1 MRLSSLGGVCFL
13 ALSFALQAQE
23 VRREVPSQGIRNAVP
38 LPVLVGNDVANFLAG
53 VPLPDA
59 SPLSSLQRT
68 SWYRQHVTALA
79 KLSQRFDRNY
89 YTKMRAW
96 SAAEL
101 APRIPMRVPVYYF
114 FSGPDA
120 VSPLALFP
128 DAPVYILGGLESVG
142 SIMSPNAL
150 APEEVA
156 FGLENLR
163 KSAEVILSFGHFIT
177 KDMKAE
183 LDRTAFRGVLP
194 LIYMFIAL
202 TGGEIVSTRY
212 FAVVRGGAVQELG
225 GEAVQSKGQL
235 PGVRVEFRGRGR
247 SEVQTLFYVQ
257 ANVADD
263 SLKSNGSLLQWT
275 GSYGAGNVYL
285 KAASYLLHE
294 PYFSRIRSFLLNYAI
309 SVLQDDSGIPFRF
322 FRDGRWQLWLFG
334 SYSGTLNIFAKYYQA
349 DLQAAFATSGAAAPL
364 PFGTGYKWRLGE
376 SNLMLAIKQQAQAP
390 PSAPVQ
396 R

>member
-1 MRLSSLGGVCFL
+1 MRLCSLGALSLL
-13 ALSFALQAQE
+13 ALSLGLQAQE
-23 VRREVPSQGIRNAVP
+23 VPRAVPSQGVRYPQP
-38 LPVLVGNDVANFLAG
+38 LPVLAGNDVAKFLAG
-53 VPLPDA
+53 VPVPDG
-59 SPLSSLQRT
+59 SPLSSLQKT
-68 SWYRQHVTALA
+68 SSYREHVTALA
-79 KLSQRFDRNY
+79 RLSQRFDRNY
-89 YTKMRAW
+89 YSKMRAW

-120 VSPLALFP
+120 VSAIALFP

-142 SIMSPNAL
+142 SIKPPNAL
-150 APEEVA
+150 PPEEVA

-183 LDRTAFRGVLP
+183 LDRSAFRGVLP
-194 LIYMFIAL
+194 LIYTFIAL

-212 FAVVRGGAVQELG
+212 IAVVGGGAVQELG
-225 GEAVQSKGQL
+225 GDSVQVKGL

-247 SEVQTLFYVQ
+247 SGVQTLIYVQ

-263 SLKSNGSLLQWT
+263 FLKSNGSLLQWA
-275 GSYGAGNVYL
+275 GSHGSGNVYL

-334 SYSGTLNIFAKYYQA
+334 TYSGTLDIFTKYYQS
-349 DLQAAFATSGAAAPL
+349 DLQSAFATSGAAAPL

-390 PSAPVQ
+390 GSVPTQ